1 MGARLGVRV
10 LLAAVRTPRDGRRD
24 RGRLLSR
31 NSTALRSF
39 LELVKIRVPL
49 RSRGSSKMVS
59 KVLGQA
65 GRRDLYKDSPWFKQ
79 PSTALRP
86 FKFLTF
92 WPWVI
97 GNSYW
102 YKFLPK

>member
-1 MGARLGVRV
+1 MGVRV

-39 LELVKIRVPL
+39 LELVKMRVPL

-59 KVLGQA
+59 KVLQRSVR
-65 GRRDLYKDSPWFKQ
+65 GRGLYRTPPVRQ
-79 PSTALRP
+79 PSIALRP
-86 FKFLTF
+86 SIPHLLVVGD
-92 WPWVI
+92 W
-97 GNSYW
+97 
-102 YKFLPK
+102 